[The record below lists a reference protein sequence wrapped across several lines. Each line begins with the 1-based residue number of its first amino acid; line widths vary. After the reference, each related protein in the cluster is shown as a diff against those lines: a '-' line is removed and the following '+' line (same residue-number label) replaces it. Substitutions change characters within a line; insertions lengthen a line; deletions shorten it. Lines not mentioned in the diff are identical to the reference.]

1 VTRLRPG
8 WVRTVRPRH
17 GVPLAPLTTLGLGGL
32 GATVYELHR
41 KDELTDVVQQVGA
54 AREGTPVVIGYGSNL
69 LVSDDGV
76 RCPIVLMRTR
86 GVRYEKVPD
95 GRTRV
100 TVQAGHDFGAL
111 VEETVDEGL
120 LGLESLCG
128 IPGTVGALPVQNVGA
143 YGQEVSDT
151 LVEVRA
157 WDWKERRPVVLD
169 AAECGLGHRTS
180 VFKHNPRWLILEVV
194 LLLRPGAVSSP
205 IAYSQVARALGEPLG
220 ARVPVK
226 DLMSAVRAVRAT
238 KGMVLESAGCDRR
251 SAGSVFCSPAVDEA
265 TVDRLGRQGMP
276 VHLASDGVL
285 RAAASW
291 LMQHSGLVLGQR
303 LARGVRISSR
313 QFTLVTEPGATTGA
327 FVAATRL
334 VQATVLQRTGV
345 RLVPELDPVGKISG
359 YAELLDQNTLEVA
372 LS

>member
-1 VTRLRPG
+1 MTRLRPG

-32 GATVYELHR
+32 GATVYEVHR
-41 KDELTDVVQQVGA
+41 NDELPDVVQQVGDA
-54 AREGTPVVIGYGSNL
+54 PEGTPIVIGYGSNL

-76 RCPIVLMRTR
+76 RQPILLMRTR
-86 GVRYEKVPD
+86 GVRYEEEAD
-95 GRTRV
+95 GRVRV
-100 TVQAGHDFGAL
+100 TAQAGHDFGAL
-111 VEETVDEGL
+111 VEETVHQGL

-151 LVEVRA
+151 LVEVHA
-157 WDWKERRPVVLD
+157 WDWRERRHVVLD
-169 AAECGLGHRTS
+169 AADCGLGHRTS

-194 LLLRPGAVSSP
+194 LRLRRGTVSAP

-226 DLMSAVRAVRAT
+226 DLVSAVRAVRAT

-251 SAGSVFCSPAVDEA
+251 SAGSVFCSPAVDQDA
-265 TVDRLGRQGMP
+265 IDRLGPVGMP

-291 LMQHSGLVLGQR
+291 LMQHSGLELGQR

-313 QFTLVTEPGATTGA
+313 QFTLVTEPGATTGE
-327 FVAATRL
+327 FVAAARM
-334 VQATVLQRTGV
+334 VQATVRRCTGV
-345 RLVPELDPVGKISG
+345 RLVSELDPVGNVDG
-359 YAELLDQNTLEVA
+359 YRELLDLGALEVA

>member
-1 VTRLRPG
+1 MSPLRPG

-41 KDELTDVVQQVGA
+41 RDELPDVVRQVEDA
-54 AREGTPVVIGYGSNL
+54 PEGTPIVIGGGSNL
-69 LVSDDGV
+69 LVSDEGV
-76 RCPIVLMRTR
+76 RRPIILMRTR
-86 GVRYEKVPD
+86 GVRYEPMPD

-111 VEETVDEGL
+111 VEETVDRRL

-128 IPGTVGALPVQNVGA
+128 IPGTVGALPVQNVGD
-143 YGQEVSDT
+143 YGQEVRDT
-151 LVEVRA
+151 LVEVHA
-157 WDWKERRPVVLD
+157 WDWKERRHVVLD
-169 AAECGLGHRTS
+169 VAECRLGHRTS
-180 VFKHNPRWLILEVV
+180 VFKHASRWLILEVV
-194 LLLRPGAVSSP
+194 LALRPGTLSSP

-238 KGMVLESAGCDRR
+238 KGMVLDSAGCDRR
-251 SAGSVFCSPAVDEA
+251 SAGSVFCSPAVDGA
-265 TVDRLGRQGMP
+265 TIDRLGPDGLP

-291 LMQHSGLVLGQR
+291 LMQRSGFDLGQR

-313 QFTLVTEPGATTGA
+313 QFTLVTDPGATAQEFG
-327 FVAATRL
+327 AATAL
-334 VQATVLQRTGV
+334 VQATVLERTGV
-345 RLVPELDPVGKISG
+345 RLVPELDPVGKIDE
-359 YAELLDQNTLEVA
+359 YAGLLDRSPLEVA

>member
-1 VTRLRPG
+1 MTRLRPG

-17 GVPLAPLTTLGLGGL
+17 GVPLAPLTTLRLGGL

-41 KDELTDVVQQVGA
+41 RDELDDVVQQVGDA
-54 AREGTPVVIGYGSNL
+54 PEGTPIVIGCGSNL

-76 RCPIVLMRTR
+76 RRPIVLMRTR
-86 GVRYEKVPD
+86 GARYERMAD

-111 VEETVDEGL
+111 VEETVDAGL

-143 YGQEVSDT
+143 YGQEVKDT
-151 LVEVRA
+151 LVEVHA
-157 WDWKERRPVVLD
+157 WDWKERRHVVLD
-169 AAECGLGHRTS
+169 ASECKLGHRTS

-194 LLLRPGAVSSP
+194 LLLRPGTLSAP

-226 DLMSAVRAVRAT
+226 DLMSGVRAVRAT
-238 KGMVLESAGCDRR
+238 KGMVLESAGCDQR
-251 SAGSVFCSPAVDEA
+251 SAGSVFCSPAVDQA
-265 TVDRLGRQGMP
+265 TIDRLGPVGMP
-276 VHLASDGVL
+276 VHMASDGLL

-291 LMQHSGLVLGQR
+291 LMQHSGLALGQW
-303 LARGVRISSR
+303 LAQGVRISSR
-313 QFTLVTEPGATTGA
+313 QFTLVTEPGATAGA

-334 VQATVLQRTGV
+334 VQQTVFECTGV
-345 RLVPELDPVGKISG
+345 RMVPELDPVGNIG
-359 YAELLDQNTLEVA
+359 EYTDLLDRGTLEVA